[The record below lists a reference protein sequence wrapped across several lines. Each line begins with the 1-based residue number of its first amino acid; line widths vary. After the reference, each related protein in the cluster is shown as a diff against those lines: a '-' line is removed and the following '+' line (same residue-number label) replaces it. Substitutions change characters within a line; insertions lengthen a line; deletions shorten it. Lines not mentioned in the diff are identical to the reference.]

1 MKQILLLALATALAT
16 TVAQAQQAA
25 SPGAQNK
32 SKISELQTEKKKDI
46 DDQITNARMRADAGS
61 KNKYSMSLS
70 LAYQGGTIEQPLGK
84 ERPEIY
90 GDPETRA
97 FTDIS
102 GGIDARYRMTPNDSL
117 SLGAAVAILTPFG
130 GSFSDTEERTE
141 INNPKLTYTRAFKV
155 GETQNNFKTW
165 FTYGTQE
172 SWDQVNLAS
181 QFGVSHTILTTI
193 KSAPLTLG
201 TTLQVIRNNYSNEVA
216 TVRNA
221 YVVGLYPFL
230 EYAFN
235 DTYSFRT
242 VFGYFNWRMRD
253 EADTDGFFAFRAPSY
268 QSIGV
273 GVSITRDVYL
283 YPNIQ
288 FLPEDA
294 DLEKTNV
301 GLSTTINI

>member
-1 MKQILLLALATALAT
+1 MNRLLFAAIL
-16 TVAQAQQAA
+16 AA
-25 SPGAQNK
+25 SLPAFAAEKTSPNAQNK
-32 SKISELQTEKKKDI
+32 NSLSELQAEKKEDI
-46 DDQITNARMRADAGS
+46 DNQITNARMRADSGS
-61 KNKYSMSLS
+61 KNKFSVSLS
-70 LAYQGGTIEQPLGK
+70 LAYQGGTIEQPFGS

-90 GDPETRA
+90 GDPETRSQ
-97 FTDIS
+97 TDIS
-102 GGIDARYRMTPNDSL
+102 GGIDARYRFTPNDSV
-117 SLGAAVAILTPFG
+117 SLGGALAIITPFESG
-130 GSFSDTEERTE
+130 LNTAEDEAEL
-141 INNPKLTYTRAFKV
+141 NNPKLTYSRAFKYN
-155 GETQNNFKTW
+155 ETQNNFKTW

-172 SWDQVNLAS
+172 SWELQNLISQV
-181 QFGVSHTILTTI
+181 GISHTLLTTL
-193 KSAPLTLG
+193 KTAPLTLG
-201 TTLQVIRNNYSNEVA
+201 TTFQIVRNNYANEVA
-216 TVRNA
+216 TARNA
-221 YVVGLYPFL
+221 YSVGLFPFL

-253 EADTDGFFAFRAPSY
+253 VAGEDGFKEFRAPSY

-273 GVSITRDVYL
+273 GLSITRDVYL